1 MVKTRAWLLLGQ
13 QRRRDPLSTARRR
26 ILVVSDTLALANNL
40 LTWLQDAGYEPA
52 VVTTFSAGKER
63 LRTAPDI
70 LITELKLR
78 EYNGLHLA
86 LRAHRDGIPTAVI
99 GPVRAFAGDAQEVGA
114 SYVAGDNVHRD
125 DILLLIDGL
134 LSARAAEAAPMT
146 WTLGGAERTAVAAPP
161 PEDGWRLEAPE
172 QHPDGAG
179 SSQGR
184 LVIH

>member
-1 MVKTRAWLLLGQ
+1 
-13 QRRRDPLSTARRR
+13 LSIARRR

-40 LTWLQDAGYEPA
+40 LTWLKDAGYEPA

-86 LRAHRDGIPTAVI
+86 LRAHRDGIPAAVI
-99 GPVRAFAGDAQEVGA
+99 GHDRAFASDAQEVGA
-114 SYVAGDNVHRD
+114 SYVADDNVHRD

-134 LSARAAEAAPMT
+134 LSARAAQAGPLT
-146 WTLGGAERTAVAAPP
+146 WTVGGAESAAAAAPAA
-161 PEDGWRLEAPE
+161 EDDWQIQAAD
-172 QHPDGAG
+172 QHRDAVG

>member
-1 MVKTRAWLLLGQ
+1 M
-13 QRRRDPLSTARRR
+13 STARRR

-40 LTWLQDAGYEPA
+40 LEWLRDAGYDPA
-52 VVTTFSAGKER
+52 VVTSFNAGKEH

-99 GPVRAFAGDAQEVGA
+99 GGDPRYATDAQEIGA
-114 SYVAGDNVHRD
+114 RYVLGDNVHRD

-134 LSARAAEAAPMT
+134 LSARAVPRAAALEWTVNTAGEAGDESLAGVD
-146 WTLGGAERTAVAAPP
+146 WR
-161 PEDGWRLEAPE
+161 EDGLTELDRV
-172 QHPDGAG
+172 
-179 SSQGR
+179 SSSPGR
-184 LVIH
+184 PVIH

>member
-1 MVKTRAWLLLGQ
+1 M
-13 QRRRDPLSTARRR
+13 STARRR

-40 LTWLQDAGYEPA
+40 LAWLKDAGYEPA
-52 VVTTFSAGKER
+52 VVTSFSAGKEH

-99 GPVRAFAGDAQEVGA
+99 GADPAFAGDAEEVGA
-114 SYVAGDNVHRD
+114 SYVAGENVQRD

-134 LSARAAEAAPMT
+134 LSARAVQIAAPMT
-146 WTLGGAERTAVAAPP
+146 WTLDSAEPAAAAVAGAETDWQIETPA
-161 PEDGWRLEAPE
+161 GHRLV
-172 QHPDGAG
+172 AG
-179 SSQGR
+179 SLQGR
-184 LVIH
+184 PVVH